1 MTAIALKGF
10 SAANLIVDSIVSFFK
25 GFGKAVIM
33 ARATEVNY
41 KVAYELQHEYK
52 GMSVAEIAHMLN
64 QRTYKELYDA

>member
-10 SAANLIVDSIVSFFK
+10 SAANQIVDSIISFFK

-41 KVAYELQHEYK
+41 QVAYELQHEYK
-52 GMSVAEIAHMLN
+52 GMTVAEIAHMLN
-64 QRTYKELYDA
+64 QRTYKELYNA

>member
-10 SAANLIVDSIVSFFK
+10 STAQAIVDSIATYFK
-25 GFGKAVIM
+25 GFGKAIIM

-41 KVAYELQHEYK
+41 KVAHALQHEYK

-64 QRTYKELYDA
+64 ERTMKELYND

>member
-25 GFGKAVIM
+25 ALGKAVIM

-52 GMSVAEIAHMLN
+52 DMSVAEMAHLLN
-64 QRTYKELYDA
+64 QRTYKELYNA

>member
-10 SAANLIVDSIVSFFK
+10 SAANQIVDSIVSFFK

-64 QRTYKELYDA
+64 QRTYKELYNA

>member
-1 MTAIALKGF
+1 MTTIALKGF

-33 ARATEVNY
+33 ARATEINY

-52 GMSVAEIAHMLN
+52 GMTVAEIAHMLN
-64 QRTYKELYDA
+64 QRTFKELYDA

>member
-10 SAANLIVDSIVSFFK
+10 SAANLIVDAIVSFFK

-41 KVAYELQHEYK
+41 QVAYELQHEYK
-52 GMSVAEIAHMLN
+52 GMTVEEIAHMLN
-64 QRTYKELYDA
+64 QRTFKELYNA